1 MEVVIPDGKSGEWRV
16 ESFTISEQESKMTM
30 IRAMASGRPDEYAP
44 AGEYKRL
51 MRGSVVVMSN
61 TPMEIRTN
69 VDFIQRATG
78 RVLINGLG
86 LGMVLTAILKKPDV
100 TSVTVVEASEDVI
113 RLVAPSFADDPRVTI
128 THSCAFQYT
137 PEQGDRFDA
146 VWHDIWDY
154 IMASNLYQMNQL
166 HDKYRAISSWQGSW
180 ARRECEAMREE
191 ELSYHGL

>member
-1 MEVVIPDGKSGEWRV
+1 MEVVIPDGQSGEWRV
-16 ESFTISEQESKMTM
+16 ETFVISELESKMSM
-30 IRAMASGRPDEYAP
+30 IRAMASRRPDEYAP

-69 VDFIQRATG
+69 ADFIQQATG

-100 TSVTVVEASEDVI
+100 TSVTVVEASVDVI
-113 RLVAPSFADDPRVTI
+113 KLVAPSFAGDPRVTI
-128 THSCAFQYT
+128 THSCAFQYA
-137 PEQGDRFDA
+137 PEQGVRFDA

-154 IMASNLYQMNQL
+154 IMASNLPQMNQL
-166 HDKYRAISSWQGSW
+166 YDKYRAISSWQGSW
-180 ARRECEAMREE
+180 ARRECENMREA
-191 ELSYHGL
+191 ELSYNDL

>member
-1 MEVVIPDGKSGEWRV
+1 MEVVIPDGKSSEWRV
-16 ESFTISEQESKMTM
+16 ESFTISELESKMSM
-30 IRAMASGRPDEYAP
+30 IRAMASRRPDEYAP

-69 VDFIQRATG
+69 ADFIRRATG

-100 TSVTVVEASEDVI
+100 TAVTVVEASEDVI
-113 RLVAPSFADDPRVTI
+113 QLVAPSFAGDPRVTI
-128 THSCAFQYT
+128 KHSCAFQYT
-137 PEQGDRFDA
+137 PEAAERFDA

-154 IMASNLYQMNQL
+154 ITASNLPQMNQL
-166 HDKYRAISSWQGSW
+166 HGKYRAISSWQGSW
-180 ARRECEAMREE
+180 ARLECEAMREE